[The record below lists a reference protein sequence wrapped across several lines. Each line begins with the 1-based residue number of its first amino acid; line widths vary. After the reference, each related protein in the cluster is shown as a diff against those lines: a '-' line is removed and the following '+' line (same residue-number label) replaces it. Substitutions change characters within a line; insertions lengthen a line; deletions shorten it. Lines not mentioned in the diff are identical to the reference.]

1 MNITIDLNTDN
12 LVRGNSKQELIS
24 FIVDIDKKVQ
34 DADFSI
40 KLINA
45 LISSLEEDEDLSWI
59 AQELGFKE
67 I

>member
-12 LVRGNSKQELIS
+12 LVRGNSKQELIE

-45 LISSLEEDEDLSWI
+45 LISSLEEDEELSWI
-59 AQELGFKE
+59 AKELGFKE

>member
-12 LVRGNSKQELIS
+12 LVRGNSKQELIE

-34 DADFSI
+34 DVDFSI

-45 LISSLEEDEDLSWI
+45 LISSLEADEDLSWI

>member
-12 LVRGNSKQELIS
+12 LVRGNSKQELIE

-34 DADFSI
+34 DVDFSI

-45 LISSLEEDEDLSWI
+45 LISSLEQMKIFRGLLKS
-59 AQELGFKE
+59 
-67 I
+67 

>member
-1 MNITIDLNTDN
+1 MNTDN
-12 LVRGNSKQELIS
+12 LMRGNSKQELIE

-34 DADFSI
+34 DVDFSI

-45 LISSLEEDEDLSWI
+45 LISSLEADEDLSWI

>member
-12 LVRGNSKQELIS
+12 LVRGNSKQELIT

-34 DADFSI
+34 DVDFSI